1 MKKKIV
7 IAITGASGAI
17 YAQSLIEKL
26 EQSEHVELLS
36 VVMSEVAKQVWE
48 TEIGT
53 KPNFTSKQY
62 QSDNFYAPFA
72 SGSSVQ
78 DSMIIL
84 PCTMGTMAKIAG
96 GIADN
101 LITRAADVFLKEKKQ
116 LIIVPRE
123 TPFNLIHVRNMEQLI
138 LAGAQIIPASPSFYA
153 NPKSIDD
160 LVSHFTDRILDQLS
174 IPTKAYR
181 WGSEK

>member
-1 MKKKIV
+1 MKKKVV

-17 YAQSLIEKL
+17 YAQSLIQKL
-26 EQSEHVELLS
+26 EQSEHVESLS
-36 VVMSEVAKQVWE
+36 VVMSDVAKQVWE

-53 KPNFTSKQY
+53 TPNFASTLY
-62 QSDNFYAPFA
+62 QANDFYAPFA

-78 DSMIIL
+78 DSMIII
-84 PCTMGTMAKIAG
+84 PCTMGTMAKIAN

-123 TPFNLIHVRNMEQLI
+123 TPFNLIHVKNMEQLI

-153 NPKSIDD
+153 KPKNIDD

-174 IPTKAYR
+174 IPTQAYR
-181 WGSEK
+181 WGISK